1 MFRLFRGN
9 GNDFVLGV
17 TELDVLREKTLIV
30 IQSIDLQRYQMSS
43 VWLQESIIKTAV
55 LKYENIV
62 FFWQRQKV

>member
-1 MFRLFRGN
+1 MFLLFLRN

-30 IQSIDLQRYQMSS
+30 IQSIDLQRYQLSS